1 MSLCQR
7 RFIGYSTSKIRTR
20 LLSSDTT
27 QPVEEDLHVGN
38 TKERVL
44 DRYKQIGAKSGRQYP
59 EFVKRIAPP
68 LSKLLGITVRAEGMS
83 TIQRVYPVCAM
94 QTEYH
99 RDYYIDACKL
109 PDNYQTWFS
118 VTALHLWM
126 VIVRF
131 RPETHGE
138 TYNEIL
144 VNTFFEDVEW
154 RMCNLHGVKR
164 GSIATRYIKDFLSQ
178 FRGAVMAYDEGL
190 CKSDAIL
197 AAALWR

>member
-1 MSLCQR
+1 M
-7 RFIGYSTSKIRTR
+7 
-20 LLSSDTT
+20 SSDTT

-99 RDYYIDACKL
+99 RDYYIDGK
-109 PDNYQTWFS
+109 S
-118 VTALHLWM
+118 
-126 VIVRF
+126 
-131 RPETHGE
+131 
-138 TYNEIL
+138 
-144 VNTFFEDVEW
+144 
-154 RMCNLHGVKR
+154 
-164 GSIATRYIKDFLSQ
+164 RYI
-178 FRGAVMAYDEGL
+178 V
-190 CKSDAIL
+190 
-197 AAALWR
+197 